1 MRWDGCA
8 KRDRRS
14 RDRKLPTYQ
23 RKQQVRTL
31 VGRIMPGGNAMTTFV
46 RGPHVVAWE
55 STIACNLACVHCRAS
70 AQTTPEPDELTT
82 EEVFDLIDQLAEFDR
97 PIFVISGGEP
107 LMRPD
112 IFDIAAYGTKRG
124 LRVAVSPNGT
134 LLTQAVV
141 RRLSEAGV
149 KRISVSI
156 DGSTAERHDAI
167 RGVPGAF
174 DSAMAGLAHCREAG
188 LGFQLNTTVM
198 RQTRDDLPAVRDLAV
213 RIGAE
218 AWHVFML
225 VPTGRGKID
234 DEVTPQEYEDIL
246 QQIYTMTQHSPIPI
260 RVTCG
265 PHFMRVVATNR
276 RHDRDQPNL
285 VRRGNNGSKQPN
297 PGPSGDHDRGHPGG
311 LDRTTRGCLAGD
323 GYCFVSHRGD
333 VTPCGYFPV
342 VAGNIRDRS
351 FRDIYVDSPLFRSLR
366 DLSQYE
372 GKCGVCEFLRICGG
386 CRARAYSLTGD
397 YLAEEPYCIYTPRT
411 RVRIEG

>member
-1 MRWDGCA
+1 MTP
-8 KRDRRS
+8 S
-14 RDRKLPTYQ
+14 P
-23 RKQQVRTL
+23 
-31 VGRIMPGGNAMTTFV
+31 MTT
-46 RGPHVVAWE
+46 GPHIVAWE
-55 STIACNLACVHCRAS
+55 STVACNLACVHCRAT
-70 AQTTPEPDELTT
+70 AQTTPAPDELTT
-82 EEVFDLIDQLAEFDR
+82 EEVCSLIDQLAEFSQ

-112 IFDIAAYGTKRG
+112 VFDIAAYGSQRG

-134 LLTQAVV
+134 LLTAEAI
-141 RRLSEAGV
+141 RNLEDAGV

-174 DSAMAGLAHCREAG
+174 DEAMAGLAACRQAG

-198 RQTRDDLPAVRDLAV
+198 RQTRDDLPAVGDLAV

-234 DEVTPQEYEDIL
+234 DEISPQEYEDTL
-246 QQIYTMTQHSPIPI
+246 EEIYGMTVNSPIPI

-265 PHFMRVVATNR
+265 PHFTRVVAQHR
-276 RHDRDQPNL
+276 RQDRAQPNL
-285 VRRGNNGSKQPN
+285 VQP
-297 PGPSGDHDRGHPGG
+297 GASGRVHPGS

-323 GYCFVSHRGD
+323 GYCFISYRGD
-333 VTPCGYFPV
+333 VTPCGYLPL
-342 VAGNIRDRS
+342 VAGNIREQP
-351 FRDIYVDSPLFRSLR
+351 FRDIYLDSPLFRALR
-366 DLSQYE
+366 DLAHYD
-372 GKCGVCEFLRICGG
+372 GKCGACEFLRVCGG

-397 YLAEEPYCIYTPRT
+397 YLAQEPYCIYQPGALAKAK
-411 RVRIEG
+411 V